1 VSSAYFFQNHIN
13 DEDRT
18 YPDEKQSK
26 TAVKLKDCR
35 VGDEIAFATG
45 KAVWQILEHSPYY
58 KSTTLDTGKGRCI
71 QNNWDTL
78 VYPVSY
84 SGVPHSPRQT
94 VEVVEVRDTKGK
106 LLGVEIYL
114 NGRMI
119 SPPFTKTNVEERYC
133 HTRYSD
139 VLD

>member
-1 VSSAYFFQNHIN
+1 MSTVFFQNHIKDEERTFPN
-13 DEDRT
+13 DD
-18 YPDEKQSK
+18 QIK
-26 TAVKLKDCR
+26 TAIKLKDCR
-35 VGDEIAFATG
+35 VGDEIAFVTG
-45 KAVWQILEHSPYY
+45 KAVWQILEHQPYY
-58 KSTTLDTGKGRCI
+58 QLTTIDTGNGRCT
-71 QNNWDTL
+71 QVNWDTL

-84 SGVPHSPRQT
+84 SGIPHSPRQT
-94 VEVVEVRDTKGK
+94 VEVAEVRDTRGK

>member
-1 VSSAYFFQNHIN
+1 
-13 DEDRT
+13 
-18 YPDEKQSK
+18 
-26 TAVKLKDCR
+26 
-35 VGDEIAFATG
+35 
-45 KAVWQILEHSPYY
+45 
-58 KSTTLDTGKGRCI
+58 
-71 QNNWDTL
+71 
-78 VYPVSY
+78 
-84 SGVPHSPRQT
+84 
-94 VEVVEVRDTKGK
+94 